1 MKDYL
6 ESLRRAANRA
16 YTTLMSL
23 RGVVYEGELTLLT
36 SAYIHGNRGFLYFP
50 DRREGYVIPTLII
63 TQSAS
68 RFSRTAVAVKWKDV
82 VQRTSKKW
90 LKDMKPRSLI
100 KTVLEQVP
108 GARENDGV
116 LVYHVWKVTGAVE
129 EFTDSEGL
137 PELDLVGT
145 RIRAHIKFNPELA
158 YSVESITRLR
168 RFEDEDSPVDNETR
182 ERRKKAAELFRKS
195 IKRILG

>member
-1 MKDYL
+1 MKDYM
-6 ESLRRAANRA
+6 ESLRKAVNRA

-23 RGVVYEGELTLLT
+23 RDVVYEGELILLT
-36 SAYIHGNRGFLYFP
+36 SAYIHNNRGFLYFP
-50 DRREGYVIPTLII
+50 DRKEGYVIPSLII

-68 RFSRTAVAVKWKDV
+68 RFGRTAVVVKWRDV
-82 VQRTSKKW
+82 IRRTSKEW
-90 LKDMKPRSLI
+90 LKDMKPRNLI

-116 LVYHVWKVTGAVE
+116 LVYHVWKITGAVE
-129 EFTDSEGL
+129 EFCDSEGL

-145 RIRAHIKFNPELA
+145 YIRAHIRFHPELA

-168 RFEDEDSPVDNETR
+168 RFEDENSPVDNETR